1 MISGEKSGESFLR
14 EAREFHRTAVNGRAS
29 RPEIFT
35 NEIVFNMLGMVIEK
49 YIMAFL
55 INNGTL
61 ADNHTFN
68 DLADSTNRI
77 RPLPPELEAL
87 LRRLDGVQ
95 NLCPVIAQDV
105 PPDYS
110 DQNLEAIMRAADEV
124 LLYTGL

>member
-1 MISGEKSGESFLR
+1 MITNEKSGEAFLR

-61 ADNHTFN
+61 ADNHTFG
-68 DLADSTNRI
+68 DLADAANRV
-77 RPLPPELEAL
+77 RSLPPELDAL
-87 LRRLDGVQ
+87 LRGLDGVH
-95 NLCPVIAQDV
+95 NLCPVIAQEA

-110 DQNLEAIMRAADEV
+110 DQAIETITRAADEV